1 MAKDASGWV
10 EEMLR
15 EIDAE
20 PRQDAPENG
29 QSLGFSQVLGRRVRT
44 GGWTDQKVST
54 WRKIHDALDKEDYRE
69 AAALIDFFTDE
80 ADVIYSI
87 FRQLIPD
94 VNEYLLQRG
103 LSKQEIRE
111 INTRVLALL
120 RLPDGRPFKPRRLW
134 EEFRDMTR
142 ELIVLCGERRTADV
156 RVSMEPWKERWR
168 LIQDRDV
175 DHCYGIINEIVE
187 RFGETALAEM
197 WEFIIGPLF
206 KMRYAK
212 FDIGQFPWNDALPL
226 NMYLAFEAMRG
237 HLVGPDRTGDME
249 FSEDADRYTL
259 RFDPCGSGGRI
270 LRGDA
275 IEGTPPRTDA
285 PYSWGVTQEEH
296 DFAWRRKG
304 VCYYCS
310 NCCLVLQL
318 KPIDVFGYPVRVVE
332 PPTYPS
338 ETAAKCTWHIYKD
351 PTAVPERYYE
361 AVGRKRPEKF
371 GSAPAK

>member
-1 MAKDASGWV
+1 
-10 EEMLR
+10 
-15 EIDAE
+15 
-20 PRQDAPENG
+20 
-29 QSLGFSQVLGRRVRT
+29 
-44 GGWTDQKVST
+44 
-54 WRKIHDALDKEDYRE
+54 
-69 AAALIDFFTDE
+69 
-80 ADVIYSI
+80 
-87 FRQLIPD
+87 
-94 VNEYLLQRG
+94 
-103 LSKQEIRE
+103 
-111 INTRVLALL
+111 
-120 RLPDGRPFKPRRLW
+120 
-134 EEFRDMTR
+134 
-142 ELIVLCGERRTADV
+142 
-156 RVSMEPWKERWR
+156 
-168 LIQDRDV
+168 
-175 DHCYGIINEIVE
+175 
-187 RFGETALAEM
+187 
-197 WEFIIGPLF
+197 
-206 KMRYAK
+206 
-212 FDIGQFPWNDALPL
+212 
-226 NMYLAFEAMRG
+226 MRG

-296 DFAWRRKG
+296 DFAWRKKG

-318 KPIDVFGYPVRVVE
+318 KPIDAFGYPVRVVE

-361 AVGRKRPEKF
+361 TVGRKRPEKF